1 MKTLH
6 ISARRW
12 NDSNGNTY
20 HTALIYVDG
29 EVFAS
34 VPFTYGYGS
43 HYETTAEQA
52 MRAAGLLKDKDERTA
67 LWNYC
72 REHGVKYVSEVVDVT
87 RRRDLHA
94 A

>member
-1 MKTLH
+1 MKAIH

-12 NDSNGNTY
+12 NDRNGNTY
-20 HTALIYVDG
+20 HTARVYADG
-29 EVFAS
+29 VQVAS

-43 HYETTAEQA
+43 HYETTAEEA
-52 MRAAGLLKDKDERTA
+52 MRANGLLSDKDERQA

-72 REHGVKYVSEVVDVT
+72 REHGIAFVSDVVDVT

-94 A
+94 